1 MKKTMMIR
9 GGRKRGGQIRG
20 GLTRGLTHP
29 IWTAA
34 LFPLLLLL
42 PSCHKLEGEY
52 NEGFYNYNVL
62 WQTLDQRYCYFTYK
76 NINWDSLYDVH
87 LAQLKR
93 CRTSDEIFQTYCDL
107 MANLRDG
114 HVNLFSAGDMGRY
127 WKWYTDY
134 PRNFSQE
141 VVERHYLGDDYR
153 IAAGLSYT
161 ILRPEADR
169 KIGYVRYESFSNG
182 FGEGNLISLFKYLE
196 PCYGL
201 IIDVRDNGGGNLDY
215 AASLAGHFADEKTH
229 YGYIC
234 HKTGPGHDDF
244 STPAP
249 RYIEPSDYI
258 RWLKPV
264 VVLTNRHCYSATNT
278 FVCMMQNLPN
288 VTILGDSTGGGG
300 GLPFNSEL
308 PCGWTFRFS
317 AAPMLD
323 VNGQHIENGLA
334 PDVFCAL
341 DTVALRNGIDS
352 MIETAADRLQAAQ

>member
-1 MKKTMMIR
+1 MKNTTCNR
-9 GGRKRGGQIRG
+9 LYGTVGRFRRKALRYGRSGTLLLIV
-20 GLTRGLTHP
+20 L
-29 IWTAA
+29 TAA
-34 LFPLLLLL
+34 VSLL

-52 NEGFYNYNVL
+52 NDGLYNYDIL
-62 WQTLDQRYCYFTYK
+62 WRTLDQRYCFFSYK
-76 NINWDSLYDVH
+76 GIDWDSLYDVH

-93 CRTSDEIFQTYCDL
+93 CRTSDEIFKTYCDL
-107 MANLRDG
+107 MANLHDG
-114 HVNLFSAGDMGRY
+114 HVNLYAAGDMGRY

-134 PRNFSQE
+134 PRNFSPE
-141 VVERHYLGDDYR
+141 VVERYYLGDGYR

-161 ILRPEADR
+161 ILRPESDR
-169 KIGYVRYESFSNG
+169 KIGYIRYESFSDG

-215 AASLAGHFADEKTH
+215 AASLAGHFADETTH
-229 YGYIC
+229 YGYIR

-249 RYIEPSDYI
+249 RYIEPSEHI

-278 FVCMMQNLPN
+278 FVCMMRQLPN

-300 GLPFNSEL
+300 GLPFNAEL

-323 VNGQHIENGLA
+323 ADGKQIENGIA
-334 PDVFCAL
+334 PDIFCEM

-352 MIETAADRLQAAQ
+352 MIETATDRLQAAQ